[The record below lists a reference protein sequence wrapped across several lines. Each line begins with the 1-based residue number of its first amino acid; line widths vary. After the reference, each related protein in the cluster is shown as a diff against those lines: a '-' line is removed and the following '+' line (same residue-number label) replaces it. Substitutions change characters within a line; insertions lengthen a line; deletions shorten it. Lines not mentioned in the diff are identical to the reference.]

1 METIML
7 VTPTWQGQPWYPRAL
22 QKIIQDLIL
31 LPKTGKE
38 LLKPDSLKHHLMEN
52 RTLKLMVW
60 AVSEKKLIA
69 EGHSKKAALRFSD
82 SSRKG
87 SINHHDK
94 LEKLE

>member
-1 METIML
+1 ML

-31 LPKTGKE
+31 LPKAGKE
-38 LLKPDSLKHHLMEN
+38 LLTPDSLKHHLMEN

-69 EGHSKKAALRFSD
+69 EGHSKRLPYVSQIPVEKAQLIIMTSWRSWN
-82 SSRKG
+82 S
-87 SINHHDK
+87 
-94 LEKLE
+94 